1 MSERVGNLFAA
12 RISGVT
18 RFGLFVTL
26 EENGA
31 SGIVPLGSLPDDRW
45 DQDEATQR
53 LAGRRT
59 GLTFT
64 LGQSVEV
71 RLKEATARTGGMVF
85 HIMQGIPQRTG
96 RQAPP
101 RRGRR

>member
-1 MSERVGNLFAA
+1 
-12 RISGVT
+12 
-18 RFGLFVTL
+18 
-26 EENGA
+26 
-31 SGIVPLGSLPDDRW
+31 
-45 DQDEATQR
+45 
-53 LAGRRT
+53 
-59 GLTFT
+59 LTFT